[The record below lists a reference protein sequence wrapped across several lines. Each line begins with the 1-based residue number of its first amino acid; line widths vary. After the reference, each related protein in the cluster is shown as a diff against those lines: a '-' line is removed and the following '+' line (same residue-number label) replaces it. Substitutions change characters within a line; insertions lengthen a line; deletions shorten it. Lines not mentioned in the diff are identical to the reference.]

1 MGEKTNA
8 DIAIPATG
16 TDKNLIQVSKKITN
30 GITIK
35 KDMAMNS
42 NLLASANMSENIAM
56 NTASKN
62 GNRATQLSKAAQN
75 NPKTVQKITKGIS
88 KVVAEQKKKQ
98 DEAKLMIAN
107 IDQIIKEMK
116 CPHCPYQLSSR
127 AKSTT
132 KATLKNCDMA
142 RNELEDH
149 INAAHERKYCLK
161 CPKCYFSGFWR
172 NTFFEHLTLLHHIF
186 PPVSRSEIGTL
197 SSQQEK
203 DEFLSK
209 FKNTDIR
216 LIASLARIKLNCNIC
231 RTDFNNE
238 NDLILHK
245 GKPPSFDNFKEILGL
260 VFL

>member
-1 MGEKTNA
+1 MEGISSMKLKTWN
-8 DIAIPATG
+8 
-16 TDKNLIQVSKKITN
+16 
-30 GITIK
+30 
-35 KDMAMNS
+35 
-42 NLLASANMSENIAM
+42 
-56 NTASKN
+56 N
-62 GNRATQLSKAAQN
+62 GNAFAVAHFSLRLIKQASFAGWCGL
-75 NPKTVQKITKGIS
+75 KIILFKWYIL
-88 KVVAEQKKKQ
+88 EW
-98 DEAKLMIAN
+98 
-107 IDQIIKEMK
+107 
-116 CPHCPYQLSSR
+116 
-127 AKSTT
+127 
-132 KATLKNCDMA
+132 
-142 RNELEDH
+142 NELEDH

-186 PPVSRSEIGTL
+186 PPLSKSEIGTL